1 MSLREHFPDYFSRV
15 PGITV
20 YDPLAELLGA
30 PADGLLRY
38 QFSDAVRLAGHACPT
53 VASAW
58 LATTRALARLYPER
72 LPQRGNIGVA
82 LAESEEAG
90 VAGVIASVAGLVT
103 GAAGNGGFMG
113 LGGRHGRRDLLRY
126 GVADVAGIAF
136 TRLDSG
142 RAVDCRLKLD
152 RVASD
157 PALPTLLAAILD
169 GSADAAQ
176 RRQFAAAWQ
185 DRVRRLLVEHAD
197 DPALVDIRILQE

>member
-90 VAGVIASVAGLVT
+90 VAGVIASVAGLAT
-103 GAAGNGGFMG
+103 GAAGNGGFHG
-113 LGGRHGRRDLLRY
+113 LGGQHRRRDLLQF
-126 GVADVAGIAF
+126 GVGGVQQLRFSRHDNGQH
-136 TRLDSG
+136 
-142 RAVDCRLKLD
+142 VDFRINLSVVPGHPQTGQLLS
-152 RVASD
+152 A
-157 PALPTLLAAILD
+157 LLAGQA
-169 GSADAAQ
+169 SPEQ
-176 RRQFAAAWQ
+176 RQLFASLWQ
-185 DRVRRLLVEHAD
+185 QRVE
-197 DPALVDIRILQE
+197 RILCQPDDYPGLLSFA

>member
-58 LATTRALARLYPER
+58 LATTRALARLYPEC

-82 LAESEEAG
+82 LAESEESG
-90 VAGVIASVAGLVT
+90 VAGVIASVAGL
-103 GAAGNGGFMG
+103 
-113 LGGRHGRRDLLRY
+113 LSWPGR
-126 GVADVAGIAF
+126 
-136 TRLDSG
+136 
-142 RAVDCRLKLD
+142 
-152 RVASD
+152 
-157 PALPTLLAAILD
+157 PAP
-169 GSADAAQ
+169 AAQ
-176 RRQFAAAWQ
+176 PAP
-185 DRVRRLLVEHAD
+185 VRRRRRAAT
-197 DPALVDIRILQE
+197 PLQPPRQWPTC